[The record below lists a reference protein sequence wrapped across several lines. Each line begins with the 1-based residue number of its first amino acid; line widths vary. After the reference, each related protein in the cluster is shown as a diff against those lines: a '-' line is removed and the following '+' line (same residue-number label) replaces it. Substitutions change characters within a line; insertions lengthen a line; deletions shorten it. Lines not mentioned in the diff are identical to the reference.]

1 MKKTILCLTLIMPL
15 MAMGAVAGPVTVE
28 GIVVRYTPE
37 TVTIQQVTNE
47 VASYNKKTVTF
58 KKGKP
63 RFTVP
68 RSLIPKETE
77 IRKGKVISIDLE
89 VEEINQIIRE
99 VRHRRDLEMQKKMAV
114 FHRIRRSKQ

>member
-1 MKKTILCLTLIMPL
+1 
-15 MAMGAVAGPVTVE
+15 MAMGVIAGPATVE
-28 GIVVRYTPE
+28 GVVVRYTPE
-37 TVTIQQVTNE
+37 TVTLQQVTNE

-68 RSLIPKETE
+68 RKLIPKELE
-77 IRKGKVISIDLE
+77 IKKGKMISIDI
-89 VEEINQIIRE
+89 EIEDLNKIIRE
-99 VRHRRDLEMQKKMAV
+99 VRRKRDLEMQKKMAV